1 MNYKSAVLES
11 GAGGK
16 TQRQLKPIK
25 LDSVVVWCYSAVMY
39 CSTACVPAKVSFI
52 LAF

>member
-25 LDSVVVWCYSAVMY
+25 LDSVVVWCYNAVM
-39 CSTACVPAKVSFI
+39 
-52 LAF
+52 